1 MSTPAPL
8 PNDHGEIIP
17 RRRFRISWVW
27 LFPMLAASA
36 ASYMFLNSWISEG
49 PRIDIEFGTAPGMR
63 AGKTPLYYRGVE
75 AGIVTGVDLGQHLE
89 KAIVHV
95 RLKKYAQELARQG
108 TLFWIDQPVFTL
120 TQASGIQSLIDGNS
134 LQAQMGSG
142 KTASYFVGSDQIPLT
157 PLSDSSFTIR
167 LHAPVIPP
175 VESGCEVSFRGL
187 PVGHVKRKGLVL
199 DSNQE
204 PYMDISI
211 NKEYA
216 GLVRANARFWT
227 VPPWAV
233 KMGPGTL
240 KLDVPS
246 LKSFVLGGIAFDY
259 FGDRGGTVTNGT
271 EFSLCANEAAA
282 RAISE
287 PFILEFKN
295 AQGLLAGE
303 SQLRYMGI
311 PVGLVDKVTPTN
323 GKVLVSARL
332 HQGYEFLRRKG
343 SVFSIVRPS
352 LELQKV
358 SGLETL
364 VSGIYIDCTPG
375 TGGAVADRFRG
386 TAQEDADL
394 VEYEEGGFE
403 VILQSSSTKI
413 MPGTAIMYRGVR
425 VGKIISK
432 ALAAEGQR
440 VNLKASIRK
449 QYAGL
454 LRENTRFWNAGGV
467 KISGGLI
474 SLNVQ
479 ASALESRAL
488 GGVEFS
494 TPDGPA
500 MGGPVESGH
509 LYELYETPKKDW
521 LNWSPSLPR
530 P

>member
-1 MSTPAPL
+1 MSTPGHL
-8 PNDHGEIIP
+8 PNDHGEVIP

-36 ASYMFLNSWISEG
+36 ASYMFFNNWMSEG
-49 PRIDIEFGTAPGMR
+49 PQIDIEFGTAPGIR
-63 AGKTPLYYRGVE
+63 AGKTPLYYRGVV
-75 AGIVTGVDLGQHLE
+75 AGIVTGIDLGQHLE

-120 TQASGIQSLIDGNS
+120 THASGIQSLIDGNS

-142 KTASYFVGSDQIPLT
+142 KPTSYFVGSDQIPLA

-167 LHAPVIPP
+167 LNASVIPP
-175 VESGCEVSFRGL
+175 VESGCEITFRGL
-187 PVGHVKRKGLVL
+187 PVGLVKRKGL
-199 DSNQE
+199 DTNQV

-211 NKEYA
+211 DKQYSD
-216 GLVRANARFWT
+216 LVRGNARFWI
-227 VPPWAV
+227 VPPWSV

-259 FGDRGGTVTNGT
+259 FGEQGSAVTNGT
-271 EFSLCANEAAA
+271 EFNLWANEAAA

-287 PFILEFKN
+287 PITLEFKN

-311 PVGLVDKVTPTN
+311 PVGLVDKVTPSN
-323 GKVLVSARL
+323 GKVVVSARL
-332 HQGYEFLRRKG
+332 QQGYEFLRRKG
-343 SVFSIVRPS
+343 STFSIIRPS

-364 VSGIYIDCTPG
+364 VSGIYIDCIPG

-394 VEYEEGGFE
+394 IEYEEGGFD
-403 VILQSSSTKI
+403 VVLQSASTKI
-413 MPGTAIMYRGVR
+413 MPGTSIMYRGVR

-432 ALAAEGQR
+432 ELMANGQR

-449 QYAGL
+449 QYAPL

-479 ASALESRAL
+479 ASAFESRAL
-488 GGVEFS
+488 SGVEFS
-494 TPDGPA
+494 TPEGPA
-500 MGGPVESGH
+500 MGAPVKSGH

-521 LNWSPSLPR
+521 LNWSPSLPK

>member
-1 MSTPAPL
+1 MSTPSHPS
-8 PNDHGEIIP
+8 NDHGQVIP

-36 ASYMFLNSWISEG
+36 ASYMFFNNWASEG

-63 AGKTPLYYRGVE
+63 AGKTPLYYRGVV

-95 RLKKYAQELARQG
+95 QLKKYAEELARQG

-142 KTASYFVGSDQIPLT
+142 KPASYFVGSDQIPLA
-157 PLSDSSFTIR
+157 PLSDSSFTVR

-175 VESGCEVSFRGL
+175 VESGCEISFRGL
-187 PVGHVKRKGLVL
+187 PVGLVRQKGLGT
-199 DSNQE
+199 NQV

-211 NKEYA
+211 DKQFSD
-216 GLVRANARFWT
+216 LVRSNARFWI
-227 VPPWAV
+227 VPPWSV
-233 KMGPGTL
+233 KMGAGTL

-259 FGDRGGTVTNGT
+259 FGDQGSAVTNGT
-271 EFSLCANEAAA
+271 EFNLAANEAAA

-287 PFILEFKN
+287 PFTLEFKN

-311 PVGLVDKVTPTN
+311 PVGLVDKVTPSN
-323 GKVLVSARL
+323 GKVVVSARL
-332 HQGYEFLRRKG
+332 HQGYDFLRRKG
-343 SVFSIVRPS
+343 STFSIIRPS
-352 LELQKV
+352 IELQKV

-364 VSGIYIDCTPG
+364 VSGIYIDCIPG

-394 VEYEEGGFE
+394 IEYEEGGFD
-403 VILQSSSTKI
+403 VVLQSTSTKI
-413 MPGTAIMYRGVR
+413 MPGTAILYRGVR

-432 ALAAEGQR
+432 ELVADGQK
-440 VNLKASIRK
+440 VNLKAAIRK
-449 QYAGL
+449 QYAPL

-479 ASALESRAL
+479 ASAFESRAL

-494 TPDGPA
+494 TPEGPA
-500 MGGPVESGH
+500 MGAPVKTGH
-509 LYELYETPKKDW
+509 LYELYEAPKKDW
-521 LNWSPSLPR
+521 LNWSPSLPK